1 VETYRPNR
9 ELTERLVT
17 GGGGSPSTQVSK
29 QHKLGWYPG
38 DHLRWPALA
47 RTDVWFSCNNNN
59 HHHRRLLR
67 QMAATIKHHVPQ
79 ICLLSPGNYLILINT
94 TLSAI
99 VFVRGV
105 REGRLLKVA
114 EGKQRFTFQ
123 RNVTQVF
130 GSRGPPVPVPHD
142 EWPFAVAGACI
153 WNDLPSDITSSQS
166 LLTCK

>member
-1 VETYRPNR
+1 METYRPNR

-79 ICLLSPGNYLILINT
+79 ICLLSPGNYLINT
-94 TLSAI
+94 ILSAI

-130 GSRGPPVPVPHD
+130 GSRGPPVPAPWRVTLCCRWCMYMERFTFGHY
-142 EWPFAVAGACI
+142 
-153 WNDLPSDITSSQS
+153 
-166 LLTCK
+166 LLTVSADM